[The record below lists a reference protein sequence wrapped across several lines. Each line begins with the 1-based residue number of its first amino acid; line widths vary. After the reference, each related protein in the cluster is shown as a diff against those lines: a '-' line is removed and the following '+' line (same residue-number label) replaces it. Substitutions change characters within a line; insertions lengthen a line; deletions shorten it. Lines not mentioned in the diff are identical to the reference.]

1 MRWRAEPRWP
11 VLAAALVAA
20 AVLLALNLGSLGA
33 VLWRAEGA
41 ARLGAADWAAAR
53 FTLTQAVASAVV
65 SVAFA
70 IPVARALA
78 RRRFAGRGALIL
90 LMGAP
95 FILPVLVAV
104 IGLLAVFGRGGVV
117 NAALAWL
124 GLPPVSIYGFHGV
137 VLAHVF
143 FNMPLS
149 VRLLLQGWARIPA
162 EHQRLG
168 AALGFGAA
176 ARLRHVEGPMLLRVV
191 PGALAV
197 VFLISLTSFAVA
209 LTLGGGPR
217 ATTLELAIYQAFRF
231 DFDLGRAA
239 LLALLQAA
247 IGMLALLALARL
259 TLPEPG
265 ATGLDRLAPAPP
277 GGVARSLD
285 AGWIGVAALF
295 LLLPLS
301 MVVLRG
307 APHLAGLPPAVWR
320 ALGQSLLVAG
330 LSVLLLAALVAAL
343 TLGGLLRRWP
353 EGIGMASLVASPL
366 VIGTGL
372 FIVIHPLAD
381 PARFALAVTALVN
394 AAMALPFALRAVL
407 PAARRAQADYA
418 RLSAALGLGFGGHL
432 RWVLWPRLRR
442 PAGFALGLGAALS
455 MGDLGVIVLFAQT
468 GGETLPLQLQRLMGA
483 YRTDAAAGA
492 ALLLLLASLAAF
504 AGLERMIGGRD
515 ADT

>member
-1 MRWRAEPRWP
+1 
-11 VLAAALVAA
+11 
-20 AVLLALNLGSLGA
+20 
-33 VLWRAEGA
+33 
-41 ARLGAADWAAAR
+41 
-53 FTLTQAVASAVV
+53 
-65 SVAFA
+65 
-70 IPVARALA
+70 
-78 RRRFAGRGALIL
+78 
-90 LMGAP
+90 
-95 FILPVLVAV
+95 
-104 IGLLAVFGRGGVV
+104 
-117 NAALAWL
+117 
-124 GLPPVSIYGFHGV
+124 
-137 VLAHVF
+137 
-143 FNMPLS
+143 
-149 VRLLLQGWARIPA
+149 
-162 EHQRLG
+162 
-168 AALGFGAA
+168 
-176 ARLRHVEGPMLLRVV
+176 
-191 PGALAV
+191 
-197 VFLISLTSFAVA
+197 
-209 LTLGGGPR
+209 
-217 ATTLELAIYQAFRF
+217 
-231 DFDLGRAA
+231 
-239 LLALLQAA
+239 
-247 IGMLALLALARL
+247 
-259 TLPEPG
+259 
-265 ATGLDRLAPAPP
+265 
-277 GGVARSLD
+277 VARSLD

-343 TLGGLLRRWP
+343 TLGSLLRRWP